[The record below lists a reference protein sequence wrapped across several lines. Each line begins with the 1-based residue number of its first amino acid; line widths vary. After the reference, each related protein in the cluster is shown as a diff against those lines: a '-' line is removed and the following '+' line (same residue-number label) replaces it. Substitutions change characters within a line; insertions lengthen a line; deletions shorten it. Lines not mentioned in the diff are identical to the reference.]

1 MARLMGPTVFGAAVY
16 QVNILLGTLLASFLP
31 LGSIS
36 YLYYADRLVQF
47 PLGVFGLA
55 VSTAALPSLAKLAA
69 KGREEEFSSTL
80 RTAMGLT
87 LFISLPAAAGLLAL
101 SQPIID
107 LLFGRGAFTAE
118 AVAGASAALVAYAV
132 GLPFV
137 AAVRPLVSSFYALE
151 DTKTPVMV
159 AAGCMVLNVGLGA
172 LLMQSMAHVG
182 LALAVSVSGAANA
195 LLLGRLLARRTGKA
209 PIQLRPLL
217 LSTALSLVVGLLA
230 WASSLV
236 PWLWI
241 AAAPILAVSYLFT
254 ARALRMEEASLVF
267 EMFRRRLK
275 TKKTAADG

>member
-1 MARLMGPTVFGAAVY
+1 
-16 QVNILLGTLLASFLP
+16 
-31 LGSIS
+31 
-36 YLYYADRLVQF
+36 
-47 PLGVFGLA
+47 
-55 VSTAALPSLAKLAA
+55 
-69 KGREEEFSSTL
+69 
-80 RTAMGLT
+80 
-87 LFISLPAAAGLLAL
+87 
-101 SQPIID
+101 
-107 LLFGRGAFTAE
+107 
-118 AVAGASAALVAYAV
+118 
-132 GLPFV
+132 
-137 AAVRPLVSSFYALE
+137 
-151 DTKTPVMV
+151 
-159 AAGCMVLNVGLGA
+159 
-172 LLMQSMAHVG
+172 MQSMAHVG

>member
-1 MARLMGPTVFGAAVY
+1 
-16 QVNILLGTLLASFLP
+16 
-31 LGSIS
+31 
-36 YLYYADRLVQF
+36 
-47 PLGVFGLA
+47 
-55 VSTAALPSLAKLAA
+55 
-69 KGREEEFSSTL
+69 
-80 RTAMGLT
+80 
-87 LFISLPAAAGLLAL
+87 
-101 SQPIID
+101 
-107 LLFGRGAFTAE
+107 
-118 AVAGASAALVAYAV
+118 
-132 GLPFV
+132 
-137 AAVRPLVSSFYALE
+137 
-151 DTKTPVMV
+151 MV